1 MRKRSAWIAIV
12 TVAVSIVFTGC
23 TREEQSTQATIASR
37 VQPAYE
43 KTFKDLHL
51 GEAHFYTA
59 FIPNGA
65 EKWVHFGIDTYIG
78 GQLQEETQELST
90 GNFIEREDD
99 KYDLGLVLLKQGD
112 KILTQLSAEGAST
125 SLYELP
131 KVKMEEDKGF
141 ATSWVEALPE
151 DEDVPLIEGEKQ
163 ILGAYLMNSN
173 KRIIYHDLSDA
184 QQLQQAL
191 AENHVMHILY
201 ITVEPADKIPQ

>member
-1 MRKRSAWIAIV
+1 MRKRSAWIAVV
-12 TVAVSIVFTGC
+12 TFAISIIFMGC
-23 TREEQSTQATIASR
+23 TNENQSTQATIARS

-43 KTFKDLHL
+43 KTFTDLHL
-51 GEAHFYTA
+51 GEVHFYKA

-99 KYDLGLVLLKQGD
+99 QYDLGLVLMNLGDLILAQLKVD
-112 KILTQLSAEGAST
+112 GAST

-131 KVKMEEDKGF
+131 KAKMEEGKGF
-141 ATSWVEALPE
+141 ATSWVESLPE

-163 ILGAYLMNSN
+163 ILGAYLMNTN
-173 KRIIYHDLSDA
+173 RRIIYHDL
-184 QQLQQAL
+184 
-191 AENHVMHILY
+191 
-201 ITVEPADKIPQ
+201 